1 MKQLHIYP
9 VTKMAVDHMKVA
21 TATLTDM
28 TNLIHQYAPLAHLD
42 LGNAVYVSLGPKTGV
57 TEYNLSIPI
66 LGIEAGSGYTVTF
79 NKQFNIVK
87 TIAVLG
93 LAEPNGVVR
102 SIVLK
107 DNVVVVDARYDS
119 SGKAISTD
127 DIAASVTEA
136 TDPITCIG
144 DCLTAMG
151 VPTWLIG
158 VAATAC
164 TIVCLATDLIACPE
178 CWYGVMG
185 AYAGELSFCL
195 GACGV

>member
-1 MKQLHIYP
+1 MTELHIYP
-9 VTKMAVDHMKVA
+9 VTKMAVDHMKVT
-21 TATLTDM
+21 TAALTDM
-28 TNLIHQYAPLAHLD
+28 TNLIHQYSPLAHLD

-66 LGIEAGSGYTVTF
+66 LGIEAGSAYTVTF

-87 TIAVLG
+87 SIAVLG

-107 DNVVVVDARYDS
+107 DNVVVADARYDS

-127 DIAASVTEA
+127 DIAASVAEA
-136 TDPITCIG
+136 TDPIVCVW
-144 DCLTAMG
+144 DCLNAMG
-151 VPTWLIG
+151 VPSWLIS
-158 VAATAC
+158 VAGS
-164 TIVCLATDLIACPE
+164 VCAVVCVATDLIACPE
-178 CWYGVMG
+178 CLYGVLA
-185 AYAGELSFCL
+185 AYSGELSFCL